1 MDNYNN
7 NTLNSQVETDI
18 SHYSTIYEQE
28 EENQE
33 HHDSTN
39 NNNKNKKDETID
51 IEAMAAAIT
60 AAVQSTGRG
69 TSSMA
74 LGNAS
79 IISNRVR
86 SQSES
91 TRSTIRRSSSSSNK
105 QPFFLPNNNNRIIPQ
120 DAMAPRPKRS
130 SSMSSQ
136 HSLPPS
142 LINSTSTSTRS
153 RSSSSASRHNYSAR
167 FSWLVGTSTMINN
180 NDGNQHNGQQQQQQ
194 QQTRVGQEPTIME
207 EEKSTEPSVDD
218 GRRELMY
225 RGIQVKEMKTTLKT
239 MVIPHEVEN
248 PMPKVELQRP
258 GFARINY

>member
-1 MDNYNN
+1 MIIKNDQQLS
-7 NTLNSQVETDI
+7 TLSETKESMTDI
-18 SHYSTIYEQE
+18 SNCSIIVEQE
-28 EENQE
+28 QENQE
-33 HHDSTN
+33 QNMKQDN
-39 NNNKNKKDETID
+39 NKKDDTLD

-60 AAVQSTGRG
+60 AAVQSGGRG

-79 IISNRVR
+79 IIPNRGR

-91 TRSTIRRSSSSSNK
+91 TRSTTNNRRSSSSNR
-105 QPFFLPNNNNRIIPQ
+105 QPSFFLPNSNNNRIIPQ

-136 HSLPPS
+136 HSLPP
-142 LINSTSTSTRS
+142 LIKSSSSTSTSRS
-153 RSSSSASRHNYSAR
+153 RSSSTSTSRHYSAR
-167 FSWLVGTSTMINN
+167 FSWLVGPSGMA
-180 NDGNQHNGQQQQQQ
+180 NDQQQEQQQQQH
-194 QQTRVGQEPTIME
+194 RGVGQEPTIME
-207 EEKSTEPSVDD
+207 ENSEPSVDD

-225 RGIQVKEMKTTLKT
+225 RGIQVKEIKTTLKT